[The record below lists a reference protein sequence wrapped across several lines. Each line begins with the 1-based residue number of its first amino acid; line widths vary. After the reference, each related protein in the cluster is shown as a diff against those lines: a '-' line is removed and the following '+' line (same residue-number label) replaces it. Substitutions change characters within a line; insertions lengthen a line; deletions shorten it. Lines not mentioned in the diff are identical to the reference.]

1 MTSCTSLVGRAY
13 NILDMEA
20 KCMKKVEISEEELE
34 QMNYDDIA
42 YVILEQNGKKM
53 KINDLFSEVG
63 KLLNMDSDLYQSHIA
78 DFFELLSTDKRFIML
93 EDGYWDLKI
102 KHNKGMESFL
112 DEEDDEEDI
121 VIEDEE
127 DDTNSEDDY
136 SDDAKEDDDDVDEDD
151 LADLVIVDDIDE
163 EAN

>member
-1 MTSCTSLVGRAY
+1 MLAY

-20 KCMKKVEISEEELE
+20 NYMKKVEISEEELE
-34 QMNYDDIA
+34 QMNYNDIA
-42 YVILEQNGKKM
+42 YVILEQYGKKM

-63 KLLNMDSDLYQSHIA
+63 SLLNIDSDLYQSHIA

-112 DEEDDEEDI
+112 DEEDEEDI
-121 VIEDEE
+121 VIEDDDLENESEE
-127 DDTNSEDDY
+127 EFDEETKDE
-136 SDDAKEDDDDVDEDD
+136 DDDVDDDD